1 MKQWVVTQADSH
13 EDVRLS
19 QAKCIHYHQIH
30 TGCCLPD
37 ILATHRLSRFLQL

>member
-19 QAKCIHYHQIH
+19 LAKCIQNQQIH

-37 ILATHRLSRFLQL
+37 VLATHHLSRFLQL